1 MTTRTTLQRGF
12 AAIAAVFLVLVLAAL
27 GAYMVSVSNTQQLN
41 SAQDVQGSRAYWAAR
56 AGLEWAIAS
65 VPPGSTA
72 CWATVPPT
80 PIEGFTLAVSCS
92 MTSFTEGT
100 ATVRIF
106 RLTSR
111 AWVGTVGS
119 VGFVERE
126 VSASVER

>member
-1 MTTRTTLQRGF
+1 MTARITLQRGF

-41 SAQDVQGSRAYWAAR
+41 AAQDIQGSRAYWAAR

-72 CWATVPPT
+72 CWATVPPAA
-80 PIEGFTLAVSCS
+80 IDGFTLAVSCS
-92 MTSFTEGT
+92 LTSFTEGA
-100 ATVRIF
+100 ATVYIF

-111 AWVGTVGS
+111 ASFGGVGS
-119 VGFVERE
+119 VGYVERE
-126 VSASVER
+126 VSASLER

>member
-72 CWATVPPT
+72 CWATVPPAA
-80 PIEGFTLAVSCS
+80 IEGFTLAVSCS
-92 MTSFTEGT
+92 MTSFPEGT